1 MTLVKDNIR
10 HKFMNN
16 AEHRRAKFKKPN
28 PELRMNKRVEIR
40 SVWQQNLEYEFAR
53 VEAAIADYPFVSFDT
68 EFPGTIL
75 ECKARDPPAYQY
87 QIMKGNV
94 DAMNIIQLGLTL
106 SDHYGNLPNF
116 GTDCCYI
123 WEFNFRD
130 FDIERGDLHTA
141 DAIEFLKRHGI
152 DFLQNKE
159 KGICSSNF
167 AGLMERMVLCNKSR
181 LTWVTFHGSYD
192 FGYLMKILTRKDL
205 PMDIGGFMEEVEKK
219 FGKRVYDIKHLIKSF
234 QGLHG
239 GLEKVAHS
247 LQVGRVAGKSH
258 QAGSDSLLT
267 LQTFMRLKDVHFGSF
282 LKNKDYCSLSLN
294 EFRGV
299 LHGLELEAH

>member
-1 MTLVKDNIR
+1 MTLVKDNIQ
-10 HKFMNN
+10 HKFKNN
-16 AEHRRAKFKKPN
+16 AEHKRAKFKNPN

-40 SVWQQNLEYEFAR
+40 SVWQQNLEFEFAR
-53 VEAAIADYPFVSFDT
+53 IEAAIDYYPFVSFDT

-106 SDHYGNLPNF
+106 SDCCGNLPDL
-116 GTDCCYI
+116 GTDCCYV

-130 FDIERGDLHTA
+130 FDIERGDHHSA
-141 DAIEFLKRHGI
+141 GAIEFLKRHGI

-159 KGICSSNF
+159 KGINSSNF
-167 AGLMERMVLCNKSR
+167 AWLMERLVLKNKSR

-205 PMDIGGFMEEVEKK
+205 PMDIGGFMGEVEKM
-219 FGKRVYDIKHLIKSF
+219 FGKRVYDIKHLIKPC
-234 QGLHG
+234 GLYG
-239 GLEKVAHS
+239 GLEKVAHL

-282 LKNKDYCSLSLN
+282 LKNKDHCSLRLN
-294 EFRGV
+294 KFGGV
-299 LHGLELEAH
+299 LHGLELEAR

>member
-10 HKFMNN
+10 HKFKNN

-28 PELRMNKRVEIR
+28 PELKMNKRVEIR
-40 SVWQQNLEYEFAR
+40 SVWQQNLESEFALI
-53 VEAAIADYPFVSFDT
+53 EAAIAHYPFVSFDT

-75 ECKARDPPAYQY
+75 ECKAWDPPAYQY

-106 SDHYGNLPNF
+106 SDHSGNLPDL
-116 GTDCCYI
+116 GTDCCCI

-130 FDIERGDLHTA
+130 FDIERGDHHSA

-152 DFLQNKE
+152 DFLQNKK
-159 KGICSSNF
+159 KGIYSSNF
-167 AGLMERMVLCNKSR
+167 AWLMERMVLHNRSR

-192 FGYLMKILTRKDL
+192 FGYLMKILTQKDL
-205 PMDIGGFMEEVEKK
+205 PTDIGGFMGEVEKK
-219 FGKRVYDIKHLIKSF
+219 FGKRVYDIKHLIKC
-234 QGLHG
+234 QGLYG
-239 GLEKVAHS
+239 GLEKVARL

-282 LKNKDYCSLSLN
+282 LKNKDNCSLSLN
-294 EFRGV
+294 QFRGV